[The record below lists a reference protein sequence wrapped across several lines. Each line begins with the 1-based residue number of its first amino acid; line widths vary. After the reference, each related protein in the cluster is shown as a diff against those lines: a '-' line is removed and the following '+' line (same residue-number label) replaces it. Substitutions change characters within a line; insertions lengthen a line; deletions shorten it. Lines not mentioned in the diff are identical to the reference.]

1 MLHRKAV
8 NTELL
13 ELLNELMTHE
23 MFNNFLLVGGTGLA
37 LQIGHRHSIDLD
49 LFGKSELDEYEF
61 TAFLN
66 NLGRVQV
73 LKKSKNILIY
83 SVNGIKVDFVNYNY
97 PWLKTPLVSENIRIA
112 SREDIGA
119 MKLNAISGR
128 GSKKDFIDLFYLL
141 QDFSLQELMKFFKD
155 KYHDGSEFLVLKSLT
170 YFEDADQDEMPKM
183 SKTINWEE
191 IKSELRKKI
200 KKYISE
206 CSR

>member
-83 SVNGIKVDFVNYNY
+83 SVNGIKVDFVNYSY

-128 GSKKDFIDLFYLL
+128 GSKKEFIDLYFLL
-141 QDFSLQELMKFFKD
+141 QEYSLRDLIKFFKD

>member
-141 QDFSLQELMKFFKD
+141 QGFSLQELMKFFKD

>member
-37 LQIGHRHSIDLD
+37 LQIGHRRSIDLD

-83 SVNGIKVDFVNYNY
+83 SVNGIKVDFVNYSY

-119 MKLNAISGR
+119 MKLNAIS
-128 GSKKDFIDLFYLL
+128 
-141 QDFSLQELMKFFKD
+141 
-155 KYHDGSEFLVLKSLT
+155 
-170 YFEDADQDEMPKM
+170 
-183 SKTINWEE
+183 
-191 IKSELRKKI
+191 
-200 KKYISE
+200 
-206 CSR
+206 